1 MKAGL
6 ESFFE
11 EYLESTSIFKEKS
24 VFQPNFNPEEFSH
37 RDEQITTIAAILAP
51 ALRRQKVSNVF
62 IYRKTGTGKTLCVNH
77 ITANMQK
84 IAASRSLPLTII
96 SVNCKLR
103 RVADTEYRLIAELS
117 RQLNHDVPSTGL
129 PTEEV
134 YAVFLRAMESR
145 DHTILLI
152 LDEIDHLVAKVGSG
166 ILYNLTRLNSQLAR
180 AQISI
185 VGISNDVTFTDHLDP
200 RVRSSL
206 SEEELV
212 FPPYNALQI
221 QSILQQRCKSAFLE
235 NVVDPGV
242 IEKCA
247 AFAAREHGDAR
258 RAIELLRVAAELA
271 ERDKSPN
278 ISLHHMDVA
287 KEKIERDRIE
297 DIISSQ
303 PKQYQAVLLAV
314 LRLNRNRKGVLFTGE
329 VYELYSRVCYRSGL
343 RPLTQR
349 RVSDII
355 AEFDMIGVINAKII
369 SKGRYG
375 RTREIH
381 LSLAPSVQDRVQS
394 IVERSLDV
402 SSAKDNSGAKD
413 NSDAEDS
420 SNAMDYSKSDQEVSN
435 IALDSNI
442 FSKSDAVPDAH
453 IPDDCIPKFPAQKT
467 PPLTTPNSAQQA
479 VNSKISSSEEGS

>member
-11 EYLESTSIFKEKS
+11 EYLKSTSIFKEKS
-24 VFQPNFNPEEFSH
+24 VFQPNFNPDEFSH
-37 RDEQITTIAAILAP
+37 RDEQIKAIAAILAP
-51 ALRRQKVSNVF
+51 ALRRQKASNVF
-62 IYRKTGTGKTLCVNH
+62 IYGKTGTGKTLCVNH
-77 ITANMQK
+77 VAANMLNL
-84 IAASRSLPLTII
+84 AASHSLPLTII

-134 YAVFLRAMESR
+134 YAVFLKAMESR
-145 DHTILLI
+145 DHNILLI
-152 LDEIDHLVAKVGSG
+152 LDEIDHLVAKIGSG
-166 ILYNLTRLNSQLAR
+166 ILYNLTRLNSQLVK
-180 AQISI
+180 AQMSI

-206 SEEELV
+206 SEEELI

-221 QSILQQRCKSAFLE
+221 QSILQQRCQAAFLE
-235 NVVDPGV
+235 GVVDPGV

-271 ERDKSPN
+271 ERDKSAN

-287 KEKIERDRIE
+287 KEKVERDRIE

-329 VYELYSRVCYRSGL
+329 VYELYSRVCHRSGL

-381 LSLAPSVQDRVQS
+381 LSLAPSVQERVQS
-394 IVERSLDV
+394 IVERSLDL
-402 SSAKDNSGAKD
+402 SSAQDH
-413 NSDAEDS
+413 SDARDIPDS
-420 SNAMDYSKSDQEVSN
+420 AQELPGMVP
-435 IALDSNI
+435 DSNV
-442 FSKSDAVPDAH
+442 VPVSH
-453 IPDDCIPKFPAQKT
+453 IPNDNIPEIPIEKT
-467 PPLTTPNSAQQA
+467 PLPTASNSTGQS
-479 VNSKISSSEEGS
+479 VNCVIQNSEEGS